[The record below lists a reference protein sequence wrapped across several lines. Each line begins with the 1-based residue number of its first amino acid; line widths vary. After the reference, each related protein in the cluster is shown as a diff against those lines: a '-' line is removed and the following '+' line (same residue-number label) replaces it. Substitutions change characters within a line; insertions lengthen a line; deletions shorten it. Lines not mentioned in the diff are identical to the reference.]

1 MIKKIKRFF
10 SKIYFAVGWTVIIFI
25 LLALPGSMIPHEEG
39 FSIPQFDKFVHICLF
54 GGFVLLWGIYYESKK
69 LPQKKLLRLFFIVF
83 IIACLYGTGMEYVQK
98 YFIPMRDFDT
108 WDIIADLVGA
118 GLAYGICNMGLTGI
132 E

>member
-1 MIKKIKRFF
+1 LQQESLPEAACLYSKTNDKKDKKVFF
-10 SKIYFAVGWTVIIFI
+10 QNLFCRRLDGNHFY
-25 LLALPGSMIPHEEG
+25 
-39 FSIPQFDKFVHICLF
+39 DKFVHICLF